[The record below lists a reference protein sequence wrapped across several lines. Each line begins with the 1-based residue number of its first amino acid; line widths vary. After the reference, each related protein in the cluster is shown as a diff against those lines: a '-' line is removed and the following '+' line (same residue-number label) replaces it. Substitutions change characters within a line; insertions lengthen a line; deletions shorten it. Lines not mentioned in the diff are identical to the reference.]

1 MERCPWCGNDPLYMA
16 YHDNEW
22 GVPEHD
28 DRRLFEFLI
37 LEGVQA
43 GLSWITVLRKREN
56 YRRAMDGFDAE
67 KIARYDE
74 HKMAALLTDAGLVRN
89 RLKMRAAVDNAR
101 VYLALRDE
109 GKTLDGLLWQYLDG
123 QPVINHYRS
132 VAEVPA
138 TTPVAERIS
147 KDLKKRGFRFVGPTI
162 MYAFMQAAGLVN
174 DHLVSCP
181 RHRQLGG

>member
-43 GLSWITVLRKREN
+43 GLSWITVLRKRDN
-56 YRRAMDGFDAE
+56 YRRAMDGFDAG

-74 HKMAALLTDAGLVRN
+74 RKMASLLADAGLIRN
-89 RLKMRAAVDNAR
+89 RLKMQAAVDNAR
-101 VYLALRDE
+101 VYLALRDAGE
-109 GKTLDGLLWQYLDG
+109 TLDDLLWRYVDG

-132 VAEVPA
+132 IAEVPA
-138 TTPVAERIS
+138 ITPTAERIS
-147 KDLKKRGFRFVGPTI
+147 KDFKKRGFRFVGPTI

>member
-56 YRRAMDGFDAE
+56 YRRAMDGFDAQ

-89 RLKMRAAVDNAR
+89 RLKMRAAVDNAQ

-109 GKTLDGLLWQYLDG
+109 GKTLDGLLWQYVEG

-132 VAEVPA
+132 IAEVPA